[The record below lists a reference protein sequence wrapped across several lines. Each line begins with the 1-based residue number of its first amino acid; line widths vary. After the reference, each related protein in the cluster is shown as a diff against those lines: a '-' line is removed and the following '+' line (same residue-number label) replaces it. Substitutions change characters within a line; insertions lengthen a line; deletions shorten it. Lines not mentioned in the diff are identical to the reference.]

1 MKRIY
6 HHVDLLE
13 EAPMWGNCK
22 PTEQDVLISLSYK
35 LLIDRTKFENACNNV
50 IIEWPFS
57 TEHNLSAKVQNRKAW
72 MGQAACCVSHGSTEY
87 TTRQAWRMLTPDQ
100 QNIANG
106 VAEKVIKDWEL
117 CRK

>member
-22 PTEQDVLISLSYK
+22 PAEQELLISQSYK
-35 LLIDRTKFENACNNV
+35 LLVHQDDFKKACENV
-50 IIEWPFS
+50 ILNWPFS
-57 TEHNLSAKVQNRKAW
+57 TEHNLSARVQNRKAW
-72 MGQAACCVSHGSTEY
+72 MGQAACCVNHGSTEY
-87 TTRQAWRMLTPDQ
+87 TTRQAWRMLTSEQ
-100 QNIANG
+100 QDVANNIAM
-106 VAEKVIKDWEL
+106 EVIKGWEQ